1 MTAVVF
7 LGVKHCGKS
16 TQAALLAQ
24 KLNAVLL
31 DSDELLKAKYAS
43 EYSVSIEDAAPRAIM
58 KRHGEEFFR
67 RFEAG
72 VIRDFLQNKP
82 EGLCVLALGGGVA
95 DNAFLTAS
103 EIKELGFLV
112 YLKIEPEIAYKRIVA
127 GGIPPFLAGDDPHEK
142 FLQICRKR
150 MPRCGE
156 LADLIVEIKLD
167 GDPEDLAANI
177 FAQLEE
183 RKVFE
188 L

>member
-1 MTAVVF
+1 MAVVVF

-24 KLNAVLL
+24 KLNALLL
-31 DSDELLKAKYAS
+31 DSDELLKTKYAS
-43 EYSVSIEDAAPRAIM
+43 EYSVGIEKAAPRAIM
-58 KRHGEEFFR
+58 QRHGEEFFR

-72 VIRDFLQNKP
+72 VIREFLKNKP
-82 EGLCVLALGGGVA
+82 EKPCVLALGGGVA
-95 DNAFLTAS
+95 DNAFLTVG
-103 EIKELGFLV
+103 ELKELGFLIF
-112 YLKIEPEIAYKRIVA
+112 LKIDPEIAYKRIVV
-127 GGIPPFLAGDDPHEK
+127 GGLPPFLQCDDPHGK
-142 FLQICRKR
+142 FLQICQKR
-150 MPRCGE
+150 MPRCEE
-156 LADLIVEIKLD
+156 LADLIVTIQGD